1 MLTLLCGCLFCV
13 PVVDAARPGALR
25 SRLLEEN
32 LLIVEQPVIWT
43 FIDRKDWN
51 AVYDDKS
58 VQVVKG
64 YLRGAESGRVV
75 ILEGMLPGPIS
86 LPLRGS
92 RVSQQVE
99 IFARYDPRRWVF
111 EPIESDWV
119 VSKRIYAAEDRGN
132 QKTVADPDEIL
143 VIISSL
149 YGLSDVT
156 GHQITPVQYSSI
168 GDFEE
173 DRARVRDE
181 KGLYGYID
189 RSGVEII
196 PTEYAYI
203 APFRGPWAQ
212 IRDDRGRYGYM
223 DRQGRE
229 VIPPKY
235 SMIEKFDGPWA
246 KVRDMSGRY
255 GFIDEQGREVVPPKY
270 SSIGAFEGEW
280 AKVRDVSGRYGY
292 IDRQGREVVVPKYSS
307 IASFNEHWDKVRDVS
322 GRYGLADKEGREIV
336 APKYS
341 SISSFEGDWARVRDV
356 SGRYGYI
363 DRQGREVV
371 PPKYSSIGAFEGE
384 WAKVRD
390 VSGRYGYIDRQG
402 REVVPAEYAY
412 VSAPVQDRILV
423 CQSDLMTWVVLDED
437 AWKRTL
443 KVQQLVLFGRVHGY
457 RNKRGRKLEAPT
469 KEALLAVI
477 RDSASDLY
485 GSVEAY
491 MDDNG
496 ELRPV
501 PESLRNT
508 LIQEDGMISFGM
520 HSNYQDTPFLSARQA
535 LMSSGSGARVVIQG
549 KYGYYEKNGEARLRE
564 W

>member
-292 IDRQGREVVVPKYSS
+292 IDRQGREVV
-307 IASFNEHWDKVRDVS
+307 
-322 GRYGLADKEGREIV
+322 
-336 APKYS
+336 
-341 SISSFEGDWARVRDV
+341 
-356 SGRYGYI
+356 
-363 DRQGREVV
+363 
-371 PPKYSSIGAFEGE
+371 
-384 WAKVRD
+384 
-390 VSGRYGYIDRQG
+390 
-402 REVVPAEYAY
+402 PAEYAY
-412 VSAPVQDRILV
+412 VNAPVRDRILV

-535 LMSSGSGARVVIQG
+535 LIYSGSGARVVIQG